1 MTVDRQ
7 IDEASGLRATGLGRS
22 CVSTPSLPHGGRF
35 NTLPCGG
42 TEGKTEMATDTA
54 IETVATAKA
63 AGYQAATVAARIAD
77 MDLDAAG
84 NAEKAAWKRYLT
96 LALLAMAKNVDKK
109 KLIEAVFGRGG
120 KPSKNFQNM
129 WSIAANARNTVLGN
143 RDWDDIRSMAIDDAV
158 SNVILSIN
166 AHMSQLG
173 VSGKNDY
180 ASVCN
185 LSVSEAARFFEQKA
199 ADKAAADAAAAAEKA
214 EKAETDKTAE
224 TEAQATA
231 TATPERT
238 AAEAAIGALAEAGQ
252 DDLMQVAAFIVS
264 KIEVENMILM
274 RDALENMIANAA
286 RTINGPAANAA

>member
-1 MTVDRQ
+1 M
-7 IDEASGLRATGLGRS
+7 
-22 CVSTPSLPHGGRF
+22 
-35 NTLPCGG
+35 
-42 TEGKTEMATDTA
+42 TDTA

-84 NAEKAAWKRYLT
+84 NSEKAAWKRYLT

-109 KLIEAVFGRGG
+109 KLIEAVFGKGG

-143 RDWDDIRSMAIDDAV
+143 RDWDDIRSMAIDEAMATV
-158 SNVILSIN
+158 LLSIN
-166 AHMSQLG
+166 SHMSQLG
-173 VSGKNDY
+173 VSAKNDY
-180 ASVCN
+180 AAVCN

-199 ADKAAADAAAAAEKA
+199 ADKAAADAAAATEKA
-214 EKAETDKTAE
+214 EKAETEKTAE
-224 TEAQATA
+224 TEAQAKA
-231 TATPERT
+231 TETPERT

-264 KIEVENMILM
+264 KIEVPNMILI
-274 RDALENMIANAA
+274 RDALENLIANAA
-286 RTINGPAANAA
+286 RTVNGPAANAA